1 MFKYVLRRLI
11 QAVPIFFGITLLS
24 YTLMIATPGS
34 PVTALVFNSG
44 SAARGDQLVRLREQL
59 GVNDP
64 LPVQYIRWLTGDDWM
79 RWDSDGDGVAD
90 RAFLIP
96 LYDSKGEP
104 LPPGEREGI
113 LRGDFGQSIS
123 LAGRRVL
130 DVLVER
136 LPATLELS
144 VSALMIGLVFGLV
157 IGILAAVNQGRWF
170 DHFTRILAVVFDA
183 VPTFFL
189 GLLLL
194 LIFAKGL
201 EWLPLGDRCDLS
213 TIAKAR
219 AGCPPVFQRLEYMI
233 LPTFVLATGGIAAY
247 SRYMRAAMLDIVS
260 QDYIRTA
267 RAKGLSDRQVW
278 FKHGARNALIPIAT
292 FLGPAI
298 TGLLG
303 GAVFV
308 ETIFNY
314 PGVGRTSIA
323 AVTGRDYP
331 MVMAIT
337 VYAGVATILGYLI
350 SDILYGIID
359 PRIRFS

>member
-11 QAVPIFFGITLLS
+11 QAIPIFFGITLLS
-24 YTLMIATPGS
+24 YALMAATPGG

-44 SAARGDQLVRLREQL
+44 RAARGDQLERLKAQL
-59 GVNDP
+59 GVDDP
-64 LPVQYIRWLTGDDWM
+64 WPVQYLRWLMGDDWM
-79 RWDSDGDGVAD
+79 RWDSDGDGTAD
-90 RAFLIP
+90 QAVLIP

-104 LPPGEREGI
+104 LPPGEKKGI
-113 LRGDFGQSIS
+113 LRGDFGQSFS
-123 LAGRRVL
+123 LAGRRVI
-130 DVLVER
+130 DVLTER

-144 VSALMIGLVFGLV
+144 VSALTIGLIVGLV
-157 IGILAAVNQGRWF
+157 IGVLAAVNQGRWF

-189 GLLLL
+189 GLMLL
-194 LIFAKGL
+194 LIFAKQL

-219 AGCPPVFQRLEYMI
+219 AGCPPVFQRLEYLI

-247 SRYMRAAMLDIVS
+247 SRYMRAAMLDVVS

-267 RAKGLSDRQVW
+267 RAKGLSERQVW

-303 GAVFV
+303 GSVIT

-314 PGVGRTSIA
+314 PGVGRTAVA

-331 MVMAIT
+331 MVMAVT
-337 VYAGVATILGYLI
+337 VYAGLATIIGYLI
-350 SDILYGIID
+350 SDLLYGIID